1 MSEEETTAKK
11 VLDRF
16 TQDEVLKGLQVKL
29 QALYGTKVSRA
40 KAHDTVQVVFNH
52 LAEKA
57 NEKMFVVSSVGSFKT
72 SVLPKKFA
80 EGTVR
85 RLRFKAAAVLN
96 KKLNGEMGWD
106 EPVVEAAPEA
116 AAAAAPAEATPAA
129 PAAPAV

>member
-1 MSEEETTAKK
+1 MTADVKEKK

-29 QALYGTKVSRA
+29 QAVFGTKISRA
-40 KAHDTVQVVFNH
+40 KAHETVQTVFHH

-106 EPVVEAAPEA
+106 EIPAPEGADA
-116 AAAAAPAEATPAA
+116 AEAGAAPATE
-129 PAAPAV
+129 APAV